1 MNEILETI
9 FCVVV
14 GIECIALLFSFILCS
29 LYSLTTDL
37 NTEKRRA
44 KQEKRD
50 EEYHKARMKDLMR

>member
-1 MNEILETI
+1 MNGILETI

-14 GIECIALLFSFILCS
+14 GIECIAFLFSFILCS

-37 NTEKRRA
+37 NIEKRRA

-50 EEYHKARMKDLMR
+50 ETIDCII

>member
-1 MNEILETI
+1 MNGILETI

-29 LYSLTTDL
+29 LYALTTDA
-37 NTEKRRA
+37 NAEKRRA
-44 KQEKRD
+44 KQEKKD

>member
-1 MNEILETI
+1 MNGILETI

>member
-1 MNEILETI
+1 MNGILETI

-37 NTEKRRA
+37 NIEKRRA

>member
-1 MNEILETI
+1 MNGILETI
-9 FCVVV
+9 FCIVV

-37 NTEKRRA
+37 NIEKRRA

-50 EEYHKARMKDLMR
+50 EEYHKARMRDLMR

>member
-1 MNEILETI
+1 MSEILSTI
-9 FCVVV
+9 FYVIA
-14 GIECIALLFSFILCS
+14 GMECIALLFSFILCS
-29 LYSLTTDL
+29 LYSLAIDV